1 MLGQGTGYLS
11 SGQWGDDATMASSS
25 FFPVPRLSQS
35 KQASKQATM
44 FLVRIQV
51 LLDCVHIFIELE
63 LDLGP

>member
-35 KQASKQATM
+35 KQASKQASYHVPGTYPG
-44 FLVRIQV
+44 LARLRTYI
-51 LLDCVHIFIELE
+51 H
-63 LDLGP
+63 